1 MEARGLSEITE
12 RDPTALKGLSR
23 ALYFERGNGGSF
35 RVTRGGLAAK
45 TTRTS
50 LEGGAHA
57 CASMQPAAA
66 KIWSGANASLTL
78 HLHFADVKIAPGP
91 LIRICI
97 FEASPLAAVVAA
109 STRVRARTL
118 ATLGISLISKWT
130 DVTRRIPTIK
140 NSIFPLPPP
149 LFSSRSLFHYFPL
162 PSFFFSLVFHFSFP
176 YGNFYDIEYTC
187 PRVRYCPARHNGLQ
201 ITLLHARPTWFR
213 REGRSACLIEAT
225 IRESGSI
232 GFTMR
237 V

>member
-1 MEARGLSEITE
+1 MEARGLSKITE

-23 ALYFERGNGGSF
+23 LFFERGNGGSF

-45 TTRTS
+45 TTLTS

-97 FEASPLAAVVAA
+97 FEASLLAAVVAA
-109 STRVRARTL
+109 SARVRSRTL
-118 ATLGISLISKWT
+118 ATLGISLISKWN

-140 NSIFPLPPP
+140 NSIF
-149 LFSSRSLFHYFPL
+149 SLFPPFL
-162 PSFFFSLVFHFSFP
+162 LSLSLSLSLLLLSPSFFSPSCSISPFRMVIFTISS
-176 YGNFYDIEYTC
+176 I
-187 PRVRYCPARHNGLQ
+187 RVPGFGTALHS
-201 ITLLHARPTWFR
+201 ITDHR
-213 REGRSACLIEAT
+213 
-225 IRESGSI
+225 
-232 GFTMR
+232 
-237 V
+237 